1 MNQNKEYTIM
11 IVDDQ
16 EMNLK
21 LMSNLLTI
29 SGFNVIVEENGE
41 MALEK
46 LKNELPDLILLDVL
60 MPGING
66 FEICRRL
73 QSSETTKNIP
83 VIFMTS
89 ISESEEKIRGLKLG
103 AVDYIIKPFK
113 AEEILARI
121 NIHIRLQ
128 QEIKERTQ
136 AEIELQKA
144 KVELEERVKERT
156 AELSQSLANLQ
167 QTQIQ
172 LIKSEQMSSI
182 GELITGIA
190 HELNNPVSIVVGNI
204 TLAETY
210 LQAIINHIK
219 LYQQQFPQPGSTI
232 EEDAEKMDID
242 FLIEELPKMLSSI
255 KLASDRISE
264 TSVSLRS
271 FARADSMSKV
281 PFDINDAIES
291 NLKILQHR
299 LKANHQRPEIEI
311 VKNYGD
317 LPKINCYPHAL
328 NQVFINLLVN
338 AIDSLEEY
346 NNKKNR
352 TYDEIL
358 QNSNRITITT
368 SVIQSDEVEIIIAD
382 NGLGMLAHLKDKLSE
397 VFEGAKPGNKINRL
411 GLSLNHLIIVERHR
425 GKLECN
431 TLPQQ
436 GTEFV
441 IKLPI

>member
-1 MNQNKEYTIM
+1 MNQKKEYKIM
-11 IVDDQ
+11 IVDDR
-16 EMNLK
+16 EINLQV
-21 LMSNLLTI
+21 MSNLLKI
-29 SGFNVIVEENGE
+29 SGFNVIAVENGE

-46 LKNELPDLILLDVL
+46 LKNGLPDLILLDVL

-73 QSSETTKNIP
+73 QSSEKTKNIP
-83 VIFMTS
+83 VIFITS
-89 ISESEEKIRGLKLG
+89 ISESKEKITGLKLG

-113 AEEILARI
+113 EEELLARI
-121 NIHIRLQ
+121 NIHIRLKE
-128 QEIKERTQ
+128 EIQERTK

-144 KVELEERVKERT
+144 KVEFEERVKERT
-156 AELSQSLANLQ
+156 AELSQSIADLKE
-167 QTQIQ
+167 TQIQ

-182 GELITGIA
+182 GELVTGIA

-219 LYQQQFPQPGSTI
+219 LYQKQFPHPGLKI
-232 EEDAEKMDID
+232 EKDAEKMDID
-242 FLIEELPKMLSSI
+242 FLLEELPKMLSSI

-299 LKANHQRPEIEI
+299 LKANNQRPGIEI

-328 NQVFINLLVN
+328 NQVLINLLVN
-338 AIDSLEEY
+338 SIESLEEY
-346 NNKKNR
+346 NSKKNR
-352 TYDEIL
+352 TYHEIL
-358 QNSNRITITT
+358 QNPNRITITT
-368 SVIQSDEVEIIIAD
+368 SVIESYEVEIIIAD

-397 VFEGAKPGNKINRL
+397 AFEGFKPSNKRNSL
-411 GLSLNHLIIVERHR
+411 GLSINHLIVVEKHR

-431 TLPQQ
+431 SLPKQ

>member
-1 MNQNKEYTIM
+1 MNQKKEYTIM

-16 EMNLK
+16 ELNLK
-21 LMSNLLTI
+21 VMSNLLKI
-29 SGFNVIVEENGE
+29 SGFNIIVAENGKI
-41 MALEK
+41 AFEK
-46 LKNELPDLILLDVL
+46 LKNGLPDLILLDVL

-73 QSSETTKNIP
+73 QSSEKTKNIP
-83 VIFMTS
+83 IIFMTS
-89 ISESEEKIRGLKLG
+89 ISESQEKIRGLKLG
-103 AVDYIIKPFK
+103 AVDYIVKPFK
-113 AEEILARI
+113 AEELLARI

-128 QEIKERTQ
+128 EEIKERTK

-156 AELSQSLANLQ
+156 TELSQSLANLQ
-167 QTQIQ
+167 ETQIQ
-172 LIKSEQMSSI
+172 LIKREQMSSI

-219 LYQQQFPQPGSTI
+219 LYQQQFPHPGSII
-232 EEDAEKMDID
+232 EKDAEKMDID
-242 FLIEELPKMLSSI
+242 FIIEELPQMLSSI
-255 KLASDRISE
+255 KLASDRIKE

-299 LKANHQRPEIEI
+299 LKANNQRPQIEI

-328 NQVFINLLVN
+328 NQVFMNLLVN

-352 TYDEIL
+352 TYHEIL
-358 QNSNRITITT
+358 PNPNRITITT
-368 SVIQSDEVEIIIAD
+368 SVIESERVEIIIAD
-382 NGLGMLAHLKDKLSE
+382 NGMGMLAHLKDKLSE
-397 VFEGAKPGNKINRL
+397 VFEGAKPGNKINSL
-411 GLSLNHLIIVERHR
+411 GLSINHLIIVERHR
-425 GKLECN
+425 GKLECHS
-431 TLPQQ
+431 LPKQ
-436 GTEFV
+436 GTEFI